1 MKKLLVMAAMVL
13 SSVGAFAQQP
23 VGTIT
28 IQPKIGL
35 NCASATSHELG
46 HGVNLDFD
54 YKAGF
59 VGGAEVEYQATPKL
73 GISGGILYSMQG
85 AKYSGNLGDLEGWE
99 GAENVKDV
107 KFNFDYLNIPVL
119 ANIYVGKGLALKA
132 GVQFGF
138 NINNK
143 MKIGSISVNWNDLI
157 DEIQKEEYY
166 DLGGVGKVKTFDFSI
181 PVGASYEYQN
191 FVLDARYNIGVT
203 KVIDGLDC
211 RNSVFQLTL
220 GYKFKL

>member
-13 SSVGAFAQQP
+13 SSVGAFAQQS

-35 NCASATSHELG
+35 NCASGTNHDFG
-46 HGVNLDFD
+46 HGINLDLD

-59 VGGAEVEYQATPKL
+59 VGGAEVEYQATPML
-73 GISGGILYSMQG
+73 GISGGLLYSMQG
-85 AKYSGNLGDLEGWE
+85 AKYKGEDEEAKINLDYI
-99 GAENVKDV
+99 NV
-107 KFNFDYLNIPVL
+107 PVL
-119 ANIYVGKGLALKA
+119 ANVYVVKGLALKA

-138 NINNK
+138 NVNNK
-143 MKIGSISVNWNDLI
+143 VKSGSVSMDWNKFADEMNDDL
-157 DEIQKEEYY
+157 EY
-166 DLGGVGKVKTFDFSI
+166 DAFGKFKTFDFSI

-191 FVLDARYNIGVT
+191 IVLDARYNIGVT